1 MAEMTED
8 QRKALEEKIKSMSP
22 EELKEFQKKQCIF
35 CRMVAGEIP
44 SKKVYEDDKVFAILD
59 INPASAGHV
68 LLLPKD
74 HYPILQQMPDDLVAH
89 LGLISKGFSQAF
101 LQVLKVEGSTIFAAS
116 GASAG
121 QRAQHVMLHLIPRK
135 ENDGIGINPPSRP
148 MQPQD
153 LQKVCQALKPFAD
166 QIMGV
171 KKDDQKREAPQAPAP
186 SEQGEA
192 PAAQPTQPAT
202 AKPTGSVGPIT
213 PSSLPKRV
221 APSSIIIPKG
231 MEVSQRSRSL
241 EGHVFPGSE
250 DVVVV
255 KASPGPRKRK
265 KPIKK
270 AQGQEPSE
278 DRSGKPRQEKEAGSS
293 LDDITSFLTRR

>member
-1 MAEMTED
+1 MPDMTED
-8 QRKALEEKIKSMSP
+8 QRKVLEEKIKSMSP

-44 SKKVYEDDKVFAILD
+44 SKKVYEDDQVFAILD

-68 LLLPKD
+68 LLLPKE
-74 HYPILQQMPDDLVAH
+74 HFPILQQMPDDLVAH

-148 MQPQD
+148 MSPPD

-171 KKDDQKREAPQAPAP
+171 KKESEQKKDTPQVSSSP
-186 SEQGEA
+186 SEQKDA
-192 PAAQPTQPAT
+192 PAARPAQPILPKSA
-202 AKPTGSVGPIT
+202 PSNEPIAPSGLPRPVT
-213 PSSLPKRV
+213 PSS
-221 APSSIIIPKG
+221 IMIPKG
-231 MEVSQRSRSL
+231 MEVKRKR
-241 EGHVFPGSE
+241 
-250 DVVVV
+250 VV
-255 KASPGPRKRK
+255 KTAKDKDTGKDGSDHPE
-265 KPIKK
+265 
-270 AQGQEPSE
+270 QET
-278 DRSGKPRQEKEAGSS
+278 EAGSS
-293 LDDITSFLTRR
+293 LDDIASFLARR